1 MIEPDGDDA
10 FLVSV
15 GGAVQS
21 RLVPGDPLELSW
33 GYLRHIA
40 AAVGERRPQ
49 PLDVVHVGGGAMM
62 LARYFAHAH
71 PGSRQVVIE
80 PNKEM
85 TATVLRRFPLP
96 GDARISL
103 LHNDGRTALGTIDSG
118 TADLIVM
125 DAYKGGHVP
134 EELTTAECVEQLS
147 RVLRDDGVLAFGLI
161 DYPETEYVARVCAT
175 VRSASP
181 LSVTVMSPHH
191 EYFGNH
197 TLLCTHPGVL
207 TPRVLAE
214 VKAVDV
220 GYVMRSA
227 DWLDTRCAEA
237 DVLTD
242 AAPAPSPDPPTEAL
256 GASW

>member
-1 MIEPDGDDA
+1 M
-10 FLVSV
+10 V
-15 GGAVQS
+15 
-21 RLVPGDPLELSW
+21 
-33 GYLRHIA
+33 
-40 AAVGERRPQ
+40 
-49 PLDVVHVGGGAMM
+49 

-80 PNKEM
+80 PNKEL
-85 TATVLRRFPLP
+85 TETVLRRFPLP

-103 LHNDGRTALGTIDSG
+103 LHNDGRTALGTLDSR

-125 DAYKGGHVP
+125 DAYAGGHVP

-147 RVLRDDGVLAFGLI
+147 RVLRDDGVLVFGLI

-175 VRSASP
+175 VRSATP
-181 LSVTVMSPHH
+181 LSIIAMSPHH
-191 EYFGNH
+191 KYFGNH
-197 TLLCTHPGVL
+197 TLLCARPGVI
-207 TPRVLAE
+207 TGRILAQ
-214 VKAVDV
+214 VKGADD

-227 DWLDTRCAEA
+227 DWLDARCAQA

-242 AAPAPSPDPPTEAL
+242 AAPAPSPDPPTESL